1 MSTWFS
7 VRVMYEK
14 LHENGMKKKVKE
26 LYLIDAL
33 SFTEAEA
40 RAIGE
45 MTPFTEGDLR
55 VTAMK
60 IEDISE
66 IFNQSDNEKAD
77 KWYRV
82 KVMYMTLFIESRA
95 SLKKDLRSSLFF
107 KIVLIVNT
115 LE

>member
-14 LHENGMKKKVKE
+14 LHENGMKKKGKE
-26 LYLIDAL
+26 LFLIDAL

-40 RAIGE
+40 RAIGA

-82 KVMYMTLFIESRA
+82 KLMYMT
-95 SLKKDLRSSLFF
+95 
-107 KIVLIVNT
+107 
-115 LE
+115 